1 MSVQDMPKVRTVN
14 KKPPGPRGSLILGC
28 LPEIQNNIL
37 PFVERVARDYGD
49 IARIRLLPGF
59 HCIMLSN
66 PDHYRQ
72 VLVKGS
78 DKYIKELTHFDILS
92 LLIGKG
98 VITLNR
104 EPWRERR
111 KLIQPAFHRQL
122 LSGFAD
128 VMTKAT
134 GEMLARWRERGPD
147 PSLDI
152 EREMTDLT
160 LTIATRSFLSV
171 DFSGELEMVGRAFA
185 EATQLMA
192 KRWANPLSY
201 RLSNLPTA
209 DNRAF
214 NAAVKTLDDLVY
226 RIIAERRRSNNGPGD
241 ILSMLLTA
249 KDEETGRMLTD
260 RELRD
265 EIMAVMIAGHETSSA
280 ALTWTW
286 YLLSQNPEAERK
298 LLAELAS
305 VLGGRLPKLEDL
317 PNLKF
322 TRWAFEE
329 AMRLYP
335 PGYILGRRA
344 MSDDE
349 IGGYHIPA
357 GTAVYLAPLCDAS
370 ERRHLERSAHLR
382 SREVLGGGQYRSAAN
397 GVPAVW
403 RRPQGLY
410 GRGVRTNGI
419 AAGNRHGGATGS
431 PGLCG
436 EFARRAGSGL
446 YHPTEG
452 RHADACDD
460 PGTWRPI
467 AFSSEVDAGSS
478 KENASKQKSRARF

>member
-1 MSVQDMPKVRTVN
+1 MSVQEMPKVRTGN
-14 KKPPGPRGSLILGC
+14 RKLPGPRGSLVLGC
-28 LPEIQNNIL
+28 LPEIQKNIL

-59 HCIMLSN
+59 HCVMLSN

-128 VMTKAT
+128 IMTKAT

-147 PSLDI
+147 PSFDI

-171 DFSGELEMVGRAFA
+171 DFSGELEVVGRAFA

-201 RLSNLPTA
+201 RLSNLPTP

-226 RIIAERRRSNNGPGD
+226 RIIAERRRSNNEPGD

-249 KDEETGRMLTD
+249 RDEETGRTLTD

-298 LLAELAS
+298 LLAELAT

-344 MSDDE
+344 MSDDV
-349 IGGYHIPA
+349 IDGYHIPA
-357 GTAVYLAPLCDAS
+357 GTAVYLAPYAT
-370 ERRHLERSAHLR
+370 H
-382 SREVLGGGQYRSAAN
+382 RSAAIWKDPLTYDPERFSEA
-397 GVPAVW
+397 GSID
-403 RRPQGLY
+403 RPQTAFLPFGA
-410 GRGVRTNGI
+410 GPRVCMGVAFAQMELQLVI
-419 AAGNRHGGATGS
+419 ATVAQQVRLAFAGNVPVEPVPVFTIRPKGGM
-431 PGLCG
+431 PM
-436 EFARRAGSGL
+436 RAM
-446 YHPTEG
+446 
-452 RHADACDD
+452 
-460 PGTWRPI
+460 WR
-467 AFSSEVDAGSS
+467 
-478 KENASKQKSRARF
+478 